1 MPSNEYKWI
10 IREEKVPH
18 LDATNSSGKQQS
30 LLWSRG
36 IIILV
41 LLFIIEPRAYCIW
54 IKTRFAHLYG
64 GGKCASHRRKKKK
77 PPFRRHIDASH
88 TEANTHTHNQLL
100 NFVLDS
106 FSVRLRM
113 LFVCSITIY
122 SRKRSLLL
130 CPMTERK
137 WECNLCQNDLFFVR
151 NEMLKHRTSVIACGC
166 WAISNVN
173 RGKYEYPLITMR
185 ADRKNKIEKIC
196 G

>member
-88 TEANTHTHNQLL
+88 TEANTHTTNYWTLYLIHLAFVCECCL
-100 NFVLDS
+100 FVLLQFIRENVLFCCVRWLSASENAICAKMIYFS
-106 FSVRLRM
+106 FEM
-113 LFVCSITIY
+113 KCWSIELV
-122 SRKRSLLL
+122 SLLAVVGQL
-130 CPMTERK
+130 VM
-137 WECNLCQNDLFFVR
+137 
-151 NEMLKHRTSVIACGC
+151 
-166 WAISNVN
+166 
-173 RGKYEYPLITMR
+173 
-185 ADRKNKIEKIC
+185 
-196 G
+196 